1 LAWIDYFSQKLNII
15 KIVEK
20 KSLFERACYEATNI
34 YELMIFNNYT
44 IDEIIDYMNISYKEE
59 FENNK
64 YTLDEKNYSNIIF
77 NRFYQQL
84 YLIFDLKKEK
94 KMVGNLYND
103 FDDLVEF
110 NCSYIYKSMKYEL
123 LEEIDKILPN
133 MELKEKLTEV
143 CQFSQIFST
152 KDVKTIFERHFQY
165 IKSGIIT
172 LKDFSYE
179 GLNKHINDDIIGK
192 VSFFFLS
199 TTIYIIEVTT
209 SKPMIGS
216 IKKIYYLMN
225 KRFLVMEIIFIFFGV
240 VLIVII
246 IFFYFYNIN
255 ELYKQIFLLKK
266 TFNIYKSYE

>member
-1 LAWIDYFSQKLNII
+1 
-15 KIVEK
+15 
-20 KSLFERACYEATNI
+20 
-34 YELMIFNNYT
+34 MIFNNYT

-64 YTLDEKNYSNIIF
+64 YSLEEKNYSNIIF

-84 YLIFDLKKEK
+84 YLLFDLKKDK
-94 KMVGNLYND
+94 KMVSNLYKD

-110 NCSYIYKSMKYEL
+110 NCSNLYKSIKYEL
-123 LEEIDKILPN
+123 LEAIDKILPN

-199 TTIYIIEVTT
+199 TTIYIIEVAT
-209 SKPMIGS
+209 SKTHIES
-216 IKKIYYLMN
+216 IKKLHYIMSRRL
-225 KRFLVMEIIFIFFGV
+225 LIMEIIYIIFGL
-240 VLIVII
+240 VLVVII

-266 TFNIYKSYE
+266 AFNINKC